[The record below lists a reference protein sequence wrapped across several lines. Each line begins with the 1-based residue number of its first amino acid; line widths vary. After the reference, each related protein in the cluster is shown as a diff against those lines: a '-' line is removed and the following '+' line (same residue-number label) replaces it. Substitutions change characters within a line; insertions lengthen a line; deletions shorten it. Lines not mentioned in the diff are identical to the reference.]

1 MHVMRNLLNRHIA
14 FPGDHGSWV
23 FLLSPLLIGLY
34 AGGSWVAE
42 DAYLVIGALAA
53 FLLRQPAAM
62 LVKMLGGRRSRKDLP
77 AAALWLAIYG
87 GIALICVIML
97 VRAGHAYLLYLAL
110 PGVLVFGWHL
120 LLVYRREERNQMG
133 IDIIASG
140 ALALAAP
147 GAYWLGTGGYV
158 SFGWW
163 LWVLTWLQSA
173 ASIVY
178 AFLRLAQRRR
188 QEMPDLNGRLQ
199 MAWRALLYSGFNLLL
214 VSGLTAT
221 GILSAWIWLPYLLQ
235 MAETVWGTLYPA
247 IGWKPTR
254 IGLRQ
259 LVVSVLFTI
268 LFILVW

>member
-1 MHVMRNLLNRHIA
+1 MQVMRSLLNRHIA
-14 FPGDHGSWV
+14 LPSDHGSWV
-23 FLLSPLLIGLY
+23 FLLSPLLIGLF

-42 DAYLVIGALAA
+42 DIYLTIGALAG

-62 LVKMLGGRRSRKDLP
+62 MVKMLGGRRSRNDLP

-87 GIALICVIML
+87 GIALICVVML

-120 LLVYRREERNQMG
+120 QLVYRRAERNQMG

-147 GAYWLGTGGYV
+147 GAYWLGMGGYV
-158 SFGWW
+158 PFGWW
-163 LWVLTWLQSA
+163 LWALTWLQSA

-178 AFLRLAQRRR
+178 AFLRLAQRRQ
-188 QEMPDLNGRLQ
+188 QEMSDLNDRLRT
-199 MAWRALLYSGFNLLL
+199 AWRALLYSGFNLLL
-214 VSGLTAT
+214 AMLLAAS
-221 GILSAWIWLPYLLQ
+221 GILSAWIWLPYALQ
-235 MAETVWGTLYPA
+235 LAETVWGTVYPA
-247 IGWKPTR
+247 FGWKPTR